1 MSDFLRAEQTS
12 ETWRGRRPVIRSGQS
27 VISNYDVGSGW
38 RIWNYGEKETL
49 MTSCLLQSSS
59 FFFMNI
65 LCKFYELSQV
75 RFT

>member
-1 MSDFLRAEQTS
+1 MVLVLEDMEL
-12 ETWRGRRPVIRSGQS
+12 WREGDPNDELFTTVI
-27 VISNYDVGSGW
+27 
-38 RIWNYGEKETL
+38 E
-49 MTSCLLQSSS
+49 